1 MQWFLQDISI
11 GNNLKTLRKK
21 FGYSQS
27 DTRKEECYAIF
38 FTRHQ
43 HRQ

>member
-1 MQWFLQDISI
+1 MIMQWFLQDVSI

-27 DTRKEECYAIF
+27 E
-38 FTRHQ
+38 
-43 HRQ
+43 